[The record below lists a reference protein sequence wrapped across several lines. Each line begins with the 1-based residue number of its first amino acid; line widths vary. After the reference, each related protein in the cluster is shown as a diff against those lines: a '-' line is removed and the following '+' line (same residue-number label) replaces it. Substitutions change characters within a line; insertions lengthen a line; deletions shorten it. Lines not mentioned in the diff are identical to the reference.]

1 MPFIPVADVKIDDP
15 LWSKQ
20 FALVRDVVLPH
31 MWEILNDR
39 VENAGKSHGIENFK
53 EAATLS
59 EDVMLPHMWETLND
73 RAENVGKSHCIENFK
88 VAAGLCEGVHFG
100 TVFIDT
106 DLYKWIESV
115 SYCLSVEKNPE
126 LEKLCDQAIDLIG
139 AAQQPDG
146 YLSTY
151 YIVSAPDKRWT
162 NLMEGHEL
170 YCAGHLI
177 EAAVAHYQ
185 ATGKVKLLNI
195 AIRFADLI
203 DATFGKDKQRG
214 YPGHPEI
221 ELALIR
227 LYEVTGE
234 ERYLSLASYFINER
248 GVGENIF
255 AEECKKEGHS
265 YIFPEMAYFKA
276 DYFLSHLPVR
286 KQKVTSGHAVRAM
299 YLYSAMADL
308 ARLENDPELGEAC
321 DRLYEN
327 TVSRQ
332 MYVTG
337 GVGSAKLGERFTVDF
352 DLPSDSAYA
361 ETCASIG
368 LMLFSSRMWLLNGKK
383 AAYDIWEQAL
393 YNTVLS
399 GMGSDGQHF
408 FYVNPLEVN
417 PQTVSKNPTLSHVKT
432 QRQKWFGV
440 ACCPPNLARIL
451 SSLRGYIYAFDD
463 SRLYILAHIGSSFE
477 KGGLYVKLAHH
488 GDEYT
493 LTIDGDPIDI
503 FLRLPENSALSG
515 DQFENH
521 ANGYFSIH
529 HAGGKRQ
536 YAYSLQPLVRVL
548 RAHPSVSALAGKLC
562 VQRGLTIYCVEGADN
577 PVPLSTLRLP
587 ADAVFTEEKGEG
599 LDDNLPIL
607 KTSAYRVSD
616 KNWEKQLYA
625 SQPCVYES
633 QEIKLIPYSHWGNR
647 GEGEMRVWLNEK

>member
-1 MPFIPVADVKIDDP
+1 MNFVPVAHVKIDDP

-20 FALVRDVVLPH
+20 FALVRDVVLPY

-39 VENAGKSHGIENFK
+39 VENAE
-53 EAATLS
+53 
-59 EDVMLPHMWETLND
+59 
-73 RAENVGKSHCIENFK
+73 KSHCVGNFK
-88 VAAGLCEGVHFG
+88 VAAGLSGDEYYG
-100 TVFIDT
+100 TVFTDT
-106 DLYKWIESV
+106 DLYKWIEAA

-126 LEKLCDQAIDLIG
+126 LEKLCDQAIDLVG

-151 YIVSAPDKRWT
+151 FIALAPDKRWT

-177 EAAVAHYQ
+177 EAGIAHYQ
-185 ATGKVKLLNI
+185 ATGKDGLLKI
-195 AIRFADLI
+195 ARRFAGLI
-203 DATFGKDKQRG
+203 DCTFGREAGKRRG

-234 ERYLSLASYFINER
+234 ERYLSLASYFIDER

-255 AEECKKEGHS
+255 AEECSREGHT
-265 YIFPEMAYFKA
+265 YIFPEMAAFEA
-276 DYFLSHLPVR
+276 DYFQSHLPVR
-286 KQKVTSGHAVRAM
+286 KQSCAAGHAVRAM

-308 ARLENDPELGEAC
+308 ARLKHDPELTEAC
-321 DRLYEN
+321 ERLYEN

-368 LMLFSSRMWLLNGKK
+368 LMFFSSRMWLLNGKK
-383 AAYDIWEQAL
+383 SAYDTWERAL

-399 GMGSDGQHF
+399 GMGRDGQHF
-408 FYVNPLEVN
+408 FYVNPLEVV
-417 PQTVSKNPTLSHVKT
+417 PQTIANNPTLSHVKT

-451 SSLRGYIYAFDD
+451 SSLRGYIYALDD
-463 SRLYILAHIGSSFE
+463 GRLYILSHIGSSFE
-477 KGGLYVKLAHH
+477 KGGLYVKLSHYD
-488 GDEYT
+488 DEYT
-493 LTIDGDPIDI
+493 LIIDGDPIDV
-503 FLRLPENSALSG
+503 FLRLPENSALTG
-515 DQFENH
+515 DQLEKH
-521 ANGYFSIH
+521 ENGYFSIH
-529 HAGGKRQ
+529 HTGGRQ
-536 YAYSLQPLVRVL
+536 QYSYCLEPLIRVL

-562 VQRGLTIYCVEGADN
+562 VQRGPAIYCVEGTDN
-577 PVPLSTLRLP
+577 AVPLSTLRLP
-587 ADAVFTEEKGEG
+587 ADAVFAEEKAEW
-599 LDDNLPIL
+599 LDDMPIL
-607 KTSAYRVSD
+607 KTSAYRMSD
-616 KNWEKQLYA
+616 KNWEKKLYG
-625 SQPCVYES
+625 SQSCVYES
-633 QEIKLIPYSHWGNR
+633 KEITLIPYSQWGNR
-647 GEGEMRVWLNEK
+647 GENEMRVWLTEK